1 MREGEVIMKFDDQR
15 LLGVRLGSV
24 LVTEEN
30 QYLVIKKNHYA
41 LLNIHNLECTHVE
54 VQLEHL
60 EEMLREDFQESITEI
75 IAPEHIKLL
84 RKMLYR

>member
-30 QYLVIKKNHYA
+30 QYLVIKKRS
-41 LLNIHNLECTHVE
+41 LCTVKY
-54 VQLEHL
+54 
-60 EEMLREDFQESITEI
+60 T
-75 IAPEHIKLL
+75 
-84 RKMLYR
+84 